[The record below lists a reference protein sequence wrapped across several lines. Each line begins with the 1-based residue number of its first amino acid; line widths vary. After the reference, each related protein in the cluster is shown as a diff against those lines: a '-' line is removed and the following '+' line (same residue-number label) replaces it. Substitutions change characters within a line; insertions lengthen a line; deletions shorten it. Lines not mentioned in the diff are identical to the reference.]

1 MPADPFDLVRKWFQ
15 AFNAGD
21 VDGLVALYHEDA
33 VNDSGAEP
41 VRGRDA
47 VKRDIAATIDRSA
60 RRHVRMIAR
69 VETGAMHAEWRGHAT
84 SLEDGTVDTHA
95 GYDEFWIEDGLIRRQ
110 RGVLHPLTFPEE
122 EPTPRSAPDATAGS
136 PVSGMRPSRQYPA
149 QPIVGVGAVII
160 QDGKVVLVK
169 RRFEPLAG
177 QWSLPGGRL
186 ELGETLEAGLAR
198 EMLEETG
205 LEVQVGPVVDVF
217 DRILLDPERKVRY
230 HYVLI
235 DYLCR
240 PVGGS
245 LAHGSDVAAVELV
258 DPTDLARFR
267 LTPKATS
274 VIEKALAAARDYKFR
289 D

>member
-1 MPADPFDLVRKWFQ
+1 MQTDPFEIVRRWFQ

-21 VDGLVALYHEDA
+21 LEGLTALYHEEA
-33 VNDSGAEP
+33 SNDSGAAIAH
-41 VRGRDA
+41 GRDA
-47 VKRDIAATIDRSA
+47 VCGEIAGILARSA
-60 RRHVRMIAR
+60 QRHVRMIAR
-69 VETGAMHAEWRGHAT
+69 VETGAMHAEWRGRERNPDNGEIAT
-84 SLEDGTVDTHA
+84 SA
-95 GYDEFWIEDGLIRRQ
+95 GYDEFWIENGLIRRQ
-110 RGVLHPLTFPEE
+110 RGVLHPLSFQTEE
-122 EPTPRSAPDATAGS
+122 EVV
-136 PVSGMRPSRQYPA
+136 PVNAMRTSRQYPG
-149 QPIVGVGAVII
+149 QPIVGVGAVIM
-160 QDGKVVLVK
+160 QHGQVVLVK

-205 LEVQVGPVVDVF
+205 LAVEVGPVVDVF

-240 PVGGS
+240 PVGGALS
-245 LAHGSDVAAVELV
+245 HGSDVAAAELV
-258 DPTDLARFR
+258 DPGELERYR

-274 VIEKALAAARDYKFR
+274 VIEKALAVARTHQWDTSER
-289 D
+289 

>member
-1 MPADPFDLVRKWFQ
+1 MPVPQDAFDLIRKWFQ
-15 AFNAGD
+15 AFNSAD
-21 VDGLVALYHEDA
+21 LDGVMALYAEGA
-33 VNDSGAEP
+33 TSDSGSEFAE
-41 VRGRDA
+41 GADA
-47 VKRDIAATIDRSA
+47 IRLAIGTAIDRSA
-60 RRHVRMIAR
+60 QRTVRMIAK
-69 VETGAMHAEWRGHAT
+69 VETGAIHAEWRGYERNPDGDET
-84 SLEDGTVDTHA
+84 STSA
-95 GYDEFWIEDGLIRRQ
+95 GYDDFWIEGGLIRRQ
-110 RGVLHPLTFPEE
+110 RSVLHPLSFQADEE
-122 EPTPRSAPDATAGS
+122 VVISGTAT
-136 PVSGMRPSRQYPA
+136 RPSRQYPA
-149 QPIVGVGAVII
+149 QPIVGVGGVII
-160 QDGKVVLVK
+160 REGKVVLVK

-205 LEVQVGPVVDVF
+205 LAIRVGPVVDVF

-240 PVGGS
+240 PIGGT
-245 LAHGSDVAAVELV
+245 LTHGSDVAAAEYV
-258 DPTDLARFR
+258 DPSDLARYR

-274 VIEKALAAARDYKFR
+274 VIERALLVLSTVDW

>member
-1 MPADPFDLVRKWFQ
+1 MPPDPFDLVRRWFQ

-21 VDGLVALYHEDA
+21 LDALATLYHDDA
-33 VNDSGAEP
+33 INDVGTVVA
-41 VRGRDA
+41 RGREA
-47 VKRDIAATIDRSA
+47 VRQEIADTLARSPQ
-60 RRHVRMIAR
+60 RNVRMIAR
-69 VETGAMHAEWRGHAT
+69 VETGAMHAEWRGREENPESGDVLT
-84 SLEDGTVDTHA
+84 SA

-110 RGVLHPLTFPEE
+110 RGVLHPLSFQAEDEVAVPIN
-122 EPTPRSAPDATAGS
+122 PI
-136 PVSGMRPSRQYPA
+136 RPSRQYPG
-149 QPIVGVGAVII
+149 QPIVGVGAVIME
-160 QDGKVVLVK
+160 DGKVVLVK

-205 LEVQVGPVVDVF
+205 LEVEVGPVVDVF

-240 PVGGS
+240 PIGGT
-245 LAHGSDVAAVELV
+245 LIHGSDVAAAELV
-258 DPTDLARFR
+258 DPGELDRYR

-274 VIEKALAAARDYKFR
+274 VIEKALDVARTHQWQKHER
-289 D
+289 

>member
-1 MPADPFDLVRKWFQ
+1 MDPFDVVRRWFQ

-21 VDGLVALYHEDA
+21 IDGLAAFYHDDATNDASGGVAH
-33 VNDSGAEP
+33 
-41 VRGRDA
+41 GRDA
-47 VKRDIAATIDRSA
+47 VRRDMAAALSRSA
-60 RRHVRMIAR
+60 HRTVRMIAR
-69 VETGAMHAEWRGHAT
+69 VETGAMHAEWRGREKDPDNGHVAT
-84 SLEDGTVDTHA
+84 SA

-110 RGVLHPLTFPEE
+110 RGVLHPLNFQAEDE
-122 EPTPRSAPDATAGS
+122 VAAVNA
-136 PVSGMRPSRQYPA
+136 VRPSRQYPG
-149 QPIVGVGAVII
+149 QPIVGVGAVIM
-160 QDGKVVLVK
+160 QDGKIVLVK

-198 EMLEETG
+198 EMHEETG
-205 LEVQVGPVVDVF
+205 LEVEVGPVVDVF

-240 PVGGS
+240 PIGGV
-245 LAHGSDVAAVELV
+245 LIHGSDVAAAELV
-258 DPTDLARFR
+258 DPGDLERYR

-274 VIEKALAAARDYKFR
+274 VIEKAVAVARTHQWQNSER
-289 D
+289 